1 MNSSRRYPPTKATT
15 SKRVTYALAGAG
27 LAVMALPLVTAL
39 LPGEAGATRV
49 PSQAAATTSIGVTS
63 IVPTDPTV
71 PRSTLVIAGSVLQSF
86 NPGLTTYTVSTNIC
100 TVEVVVSGAAGGN
113 IGATL
118 AGRGSSVK
126 GQFNVAAGDKY
137 DITVGAYRGGGTG
150 GLADLNGGAAT
161 KIVKQSSAALIIE
174 AGGGGGDSLV
184 VLTRTNASL
193 DTIPGQTALVGS
205 TVPPFIKVNAV
216 PGRGADAPGL
226 TAVTPITAAV
236 LVPIGDA
243 ASSPTSIVL
252 VPKSVTAAANGA
264 ATDSGTAILGRDVAP
279 GTTEFIAS
287 VKVEVFKG
295 GAGGGGSANSG
306 GADADAGSAGTILY
320 PTSTTT
326 SVTPTLV
333 PPPSSTNS
341 YNAPYAVGAAV
352 GGSGGQNTI
361 GNGFLKTADGINDQ
375 KDGKVTLREIVCG
388 SSTLPPLGGGRGASG
403 PLVPAAVALIGAG
416 LGMLVVRR
424 RGARPSTSA

>member
-1 MNSSRRYPPTKATT
+1 
-15 SKRVTYALAGAG
+15 
-27 LAVMALPLVTAL
+27 MALPLVTAL

-49 PSQAAATTSIGVTS
+49 PSQAATTSIGISS

-71 PRSTLVIAGSVLQSF
+71 PRSTLVMAGTTFQNF
-86 NPGLTTYTVSTNIC
+86 NPGLTTYTVSANIC
-100 TVEVVVSGAAGGN
+100 SVEVIVTGAAGGN
-113 IGATL
+113 IGATV
-118 AGRGSSVK
+118 AGRGSAVR
-126 GQFNVAAGDKY
+126 GQFAVAAGDKY

-193 DTIPGQTALVGS
+193 DTIPGQTTLVGS

-243 ASSPTSIVL
+243 ASSPTVVVL
-252 VPKSVTAAANGA
+252 VPKAVTAVANGA
-264 ATDSGTAILGRDVAP
+264 ATDTGTAILGRDVAP

-287 VKVEVFKG
+287 VKLDVFRG
-295 GAGGGGSANSG
+295 GAGAGGSANSG
-306 GADADAGSAGTILY
+306 GVDADAGSAGTILY
-320 PTSTTT
+320 PTTSLATPPDPNPSTT
-326 SVTPTLV
+326 
-333 PPPSSTNS
+333 NS
-341 YNAPYAVGAAV
+341 FNAPYAVGAAV

-375 KDGKVTLREIVCG
+375 KDGKVILREITC
-388 SSTLPPLGGGRGASG
+388 SSTNSTLPPLGGGRGASG

-424 RGARPSTSA
+424 RGARPSTVA